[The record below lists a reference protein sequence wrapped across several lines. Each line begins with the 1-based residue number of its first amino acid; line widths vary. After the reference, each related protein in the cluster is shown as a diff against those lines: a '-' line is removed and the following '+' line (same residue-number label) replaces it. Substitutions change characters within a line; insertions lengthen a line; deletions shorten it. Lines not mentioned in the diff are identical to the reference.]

1 MTGCKRRLQRL
12 MDPTSGKT
20 VLLPMDHGASEGML
34 AGLEDTGTFLRSVRT
49 APINGVVLH
58 KGMTRAFGP
67 DLSPNTNLIVHL
79 SAGTKHGLPAYN
91 KALVCSVQEAIRLG
105 ADCLSV
111 HINIGNDLEDRM
123 LSDLG
128 AVTDEAHQLGM
139 PVLAMIYARGGQ
151 IVNELDPVLIN
162 HSIRIGAELDADMIK
177 VPYSGDP
184 ESFSRA
190 VSGCPVPV
198 VIGGGPQ
205 KDSFEELLD
214 QVREALNT
222 GIAGVSIGR
231 NVFQHPEPLQ
241 AIEAIAALVHEKDH

>member
-1 MTGCKRRLQRL
+1 
-12 MDPTSGKT
+12 MDRTSNRT
-20 VLLPMDHGASEGML
+20 ILLPLDHGASEGMMP
-34 AGLEDTGTFLRSVRT
+34 GLEDVGQFLQSVET
-49 APINGVVLH
+49 APINGTILH
-58 KGMTRAFGP
+58 KGMARTFGP
-67 DLSPNTNLIVHL
+67 NLDPDMNLVVHL

-91 KALVCSVQEAIRLG
+91 KALVCSVQEAVRLG

-184 ESFSRA
+184 ESFTRA

-198 VIGGGPQ
+198 IIGGGPQ
-205 KDSFEELLD
+205 KESFEEFLARI
-214 QVREALNT
+214 REALTT

-231 NVFQHPEPLQ
+231 NIFQHPDPLK
-241 AIEAIAALVHEKDH
+241 AIKELAALVHEKKF

>member
-1 MTGCKRRLQRL
+1 MTGCTRRLERL
-12 MDPTSGKT
+12 FDRTGNKT
-20 VLLPMDHGASEGML
+20 LLLPLDHGASEGMVT
-34 AGLEDTGTFLRSVRT
+34 GLEDVGGFLQCIKS
-49 APINGVVLH
+49 APINGVIMH

-67 DLSPNTNLIVHL
+67 DLDPDTNLIVHL

-91 KALVCSVQEAIRLG
+91 KALVCSVQEAVRLG

-139 PVLAMIYARGGQ
+139 PVLAMVYARGGQ

-162 HSIRIGAELDADMIK
+162 HSIRIGAELGADIIK
-177 VPYSGDP
+177 VPYSGDR
-184 ESFSRA
+184 ESFARA
-190 VSGCPVPV
+190 VAGCPVPV
-198 VIGGGPQ
+198 IIGGGP
-205 KDSFEELLD
+205 KKESFENLLT
-214 QVREALNT
+214 QVREALTT

-231 NVFQHPEPLQ
+231 NVFQHPDPLQ
-241 AIEAIAALVHEKDH
+241 ALKELSALIHDKQL

>member
-12 MDPTSGKT
+12 LGRTDKKT
-20 VLLPMDHGASEGML
+20 VLLPLDHGASEGML
-34 AGLEDTGTFLRSVRT
+34 TGLEDMGEFVRSIAS
-49 APINGVVLH
+49 APINGVVMH
-58 KGMTRAFGP
+58 KGMARAFAG
-67 DLSPNTNLIVHL
+67 DLALDTGLIVHL

-91 KALVCSVQEAIRLG
+91 KALVCSVQEAVRLG
-105 ADCLSV
+105 ADALSL

-128 AVTDEAHQLGM
+128 AVTDEAHQLGI

-151 IVNELDPVLIN
+151 IVNEQDPVLIN
-162 HSIRIGAELDADMIK
+162 HSIRIGAELGADMIK

-184 ESFSRA
+184 ESFARA

-198 VIGGGPQ
+198 IIGGGPR
-205 KDSFEELLD
+205 KESFEELLE
-214 QVREALNT
+214 QIKEALST

-241 AIEAIAALVHEKDH
+241 AIKAIAELVHKK